1 MKDFKN
7 GPHQGKK
14 KRKKRWKGDGPSMR
28 GEVQERDDLETRKGN
43 LSNVEVFYGG
53 SAVKNLPAMQE
64 TWI

>member
-1 MKDFKN
+1 
-7 GPHQGKK
+7 
-14 KRKKRWKGDGPSMR
+14 MR